1 MKIWLIIIVL
11 GAVNFFLRGSF
22 IMTRGGLALPKNFEK
37 ALRYVPAAALSA
49 IIFPAVLM
57 TDAGTVSI
65 GPGNERLLAAL
76 VAGAIAWRSKNMLF
90 TIAAGMAV
98 LWTLQAL

>member
-1 MKIWLIIIVL
+1 
-11 GAVNFFLRGSF
+11 
-22 IMTRGGLALPKNFEK
+22 MTRGGLALPQSFEK

-49 IIFPAVLM
+49 IIFPAVLI
-57 TDAGTVSI
+57 TNGVSI

-76 VAGAIAWRSKNMLF
+76 VAGAIAWRSKNMFL
-90 TIAAGMAV
+90 TIAVGMAV

>member
-11 GAVNFFLRGSF
+11 GAVNFVLRGSF
-22 IMTRGGLALPKNFEK
+22 IMTQGGLALPQNFEN

-65 GPGNERLLAAL
+65 SLGNERLLAAL
-76 VAGAIAWRSKNMLF
+76 IAGAIAWRSKNMFL
-90 TIAAGMAV
+90 TIAVGMAV
-98 LWTLQAL
+98 LWMLQAL